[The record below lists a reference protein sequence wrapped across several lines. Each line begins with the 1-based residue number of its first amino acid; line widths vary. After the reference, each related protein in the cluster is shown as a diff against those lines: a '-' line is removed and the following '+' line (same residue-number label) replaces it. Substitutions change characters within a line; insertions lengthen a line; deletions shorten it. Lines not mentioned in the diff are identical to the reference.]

1 MRFRDV
7 MTNPQ
12 ATPNKRITML
22 ESIVNAG
29 KADSFAFYALAL
41 EYRKESRLEDALK
54 IFGSLRER
62 DPDYLPMYLMA
73 GQIYVAAARFT
84 EARDWLE
91 AGLRLA
97 QTKGDSKAFGELQ
110 AELGQVKA

>member
-1 MRFRDV
+1 

-12 ATPNKRITML
+12 ATPNKRLSVL
-22 ESIVNAG
+22 ESMVNSG
-29 KADSFAFYALAL
+29 NADSFAFYALAL
-41 EYRKESRLEDALK
+41 EYRKESRLEEALK
-54 IFGSLRER
+54 TFGNLRER

-73 GQIYVAAARFT
+73 GQIFVAASRFT

-97 QTKGDSKAFGELQ
+97 QAKGDSKTFGELQ